1 MFMPSTA
8 LELALQT
15 SKLLLLLILTEM
27 ELDVYHLTSY
37 NGTSSLLVS
46 TEVPQIWRRNV
57 GLWRQYWYDLENT
70 QLELGI

>member
-1 MFMPSTA
+1 
-8 LELALQT
+8 
-15 SKLLLLLILTEM
+15 M

-46 TEVPQIWRRNV
+46 TEVPQIWRQNV
-57 GLWRQYWYDLENT
+57 DLWMQYWHDLENT

>member
-46 TEVPQIWRRNV
+46 TEVPQI
-57 GLWRQYWYDLENT
+57 
-70 QLELGI
+70 